1 MKKIIYVLIAALT
14 FALLGTGC
22 ARDYERTTADITERG
37 QLIVG
42 VKSDVPYF
50 SYFDEASGTYKG
62 YEIEIAELIA
72 ETLFGSRQ
80 NVEFIP
86 ITTRTRSVML
96 KGGDIDLVIAS
107 FTASEEREADFNFSH
122 PYYTDH
128 LGLLV
133 RSDSD
138 YRDIRD
144 LEGKTVGVLQGSTSG
159 NAVLEEAKRLDTE
172 IKIITYASYD
182 DIKDALLGGRCD
194 AFCTDRAILRGYLTP
209 ELRLTPDEFSPQ
221 NYAVATKKENTEL
234 TVYINQLMELWA
246 EDGTLE
252 VLKSKYGI

>member
-1 MKKIIYVLIAALT
+1 MKKIIPLIIALMT
-14 FALLGTGC
+14 LTMIVSGC
-22 ARDYERTTADITERG
+22 TKADEITTANITERG

-42 VKSDVPYF
+42 VKTDVPYF
-50 SYFDEASGTYKG
+50 SYFDDASGTYKG

-72 ETLFGSRQ
+72 ETLLGSRDSA
-80 NVEFIP
+80 EFIP

-96 KGGDIDLVIAS
+96 KGGDVDIVVATFSTSD
-107 FTASEEREADFNFSH
+107 ERLEDFNFSH
-122 PYYTDH
+122 PYYTDY
-128 LGLLV
+128 LGVMV

-144 LEGKTVGVLQGSTSG
+144 LGGKTVGVLQGSTSG
-159 NAVLEEAKRLDTE
+159 KAILTEAERLDTK

-194 AFCTDRAILRGYLTP
+194 AFCTDRAILRGYLTDD
-209 ELRLTPDEFSPQ
+209 LRLTPDQFSPQ

-246 EDGTLE
+246 EDGTLDA
-252 VLKSKYGI
+252 LKTKYGI